1 MLNPEPNTHHIRIKP
16 RSGWLSINWRELLYY
31 KDLFY
36 FLVQRDIKVIY
47 KQTIVGFGWAFLRPF
62 LTMVVLS
69 LVFGKLAKVPSDGVP
84 YPIFSFVALVPWI
97 YFSTSMTKSTNS
109 LLGNMNLLTKVYVPR
124 LLIPLTPIIAGL
136 LDFFMAFLMIVGF
149 MVWYSIIPTINIL
162 FLPLL
167 ILMMILTASGVGLF
181 FSSLSVRYRD
191 VRFVV
196 PFLSQLLMYAAPVAW
211 PASLIPEKYRI
222 IYSLY
227 PMAGVVEGFRSALL
241 GTNPM
246 PWDLIGPGMITA
258 IGLTCAGSF
267 YFQQVEKSFADVA

>member
-1 MLNPEPNTHHIRIKP
+1 MSQAIPNTHHIRIQP
-16 RSGWLSINWRELLYY
+16 RSGWLTINWKELFYY

-69 LVFGKLAKVPSDGVP
+69 IVFGKLAKVPSDGIP
-84 YPIFSFVALVPWI
+84 YPVFSFVALVPWI
-97 YFSTSMTKSTNS
+97 YFPTSMTKSTNS

-136 LDFFMAFLMIVGF
+136 LDFFIAFLMVVGF
-149 MVWYSIIPTINIL
+149 MVWYSILPTMNIL

-167 ILMMILTASGVGLF
+167 VLMMILTASAVGMF

-196 PFLSQLLMYAAPVAW
+196 PFLSQILMYAAPVA
-211 PASLIPEKYRI
+211 
-222 IYSLY
+222 
-227 PMAGVVEGFRSALL
+227 
-241 GTNPM
+241 
-246 PWDLIGPGMITA
+246 
-258 IGLTCAGSF
+258 
-267 YFQQVEKSFADVA
+267 